1 MSALDQ
7 RHEEGHTLLTKVM
20 QDVGHL
26 LSYRGVIDW
35 WLAENH
41 PALEAHRADLDSLP
55 TAVGVS
61 E

>member
-1 MSALDQ
+1 MSALNQ

-20 QDVGHL
+20 ADVGHL
-26 LSYRGVIDW
+26 LPYRGLIDW

-41 PALEAHRADLDSLP
+41 PAVDSLRADLDSLP